1 VFDSAESI
9 SNRSLHMFLCSLAS
23 FICLWLVLKPW
34 VPCDDMPG
42 IKSLTFDEDKATLTV
57 VGDVDVVEIVEA
69 LRKAK
74 HPAVVDSV
82 IDEKKEAEEKKKK
95 EEEEK
100 KKKKEEE
107 EKKKKEEEEK
117 KKKQELCARM
127 MCPPP
132 CPMPYPPYPPY
143 CMVDEQPGPCTI
155 V

>member
-1 VFDSAESI
+1 MKI
-9 SNRSLHMFLCSLAS
+9 
-23 FICLWLVLKPW
+23 VLK
-34 VPCDDMPG
+34 VAITCKKCKTCVLRIASKIKG

-74 HPAVVDSV
+74 HPAVVESV

-117 KKKQELCARM
+117 KKKQQQLCAQV

-132 CPMPYPPYPPY
+132 CPKPYPPPCQPY
-143 CMVDEQPGPCTI
+143 YIVDEQPGPCTI